1 MAEPGGELVRDPR
14 GGGITRCAPAGAPRD
29 GHGAVP
35 LPVSTQTRWRAVL
48 EQLPATTREHL
59 RGKDLALHAAGVTFY
74 AAIAVVPLLL
84 VVGWLATLLI
94 GEEQVRAF
102 AQTME
107 QALPDTLGAG
117 RVASEILDRAT
128 ELGLVGALLALLPA
142 TLYGEGLRRSY
153 ASLRGSSDTAA
164 GRRGRL
170 AVLPVLAVAP
180 LLLLAVLAITPL
192 LDGLFGSGP
201 GATALGIYV
210 ALTVDWLAVSV
221 PLAWSFRVVAADP
234 PAWRA
239 AFVGAFATGAF
250 VSGFLQGFVLFLS
263 LPLDLGAPFGGLTAV
278 GAASAVLL
286 WMWWLHVVVL
296 VGYVATHQA
305 VALAQPRS

>member
-1 MAEPGGELVRDPR
+1 
-14 GGGITRCAPAGAPRD
+14 
-29 GHGAVP
+29 VP
-35 LPVSTQTRWRAVL
+35 PPVSPRARWRAVL
-48 EQLPATTREHL
+48 GRLPTATREHL

-84 VVGWLATLLI
+84 VVGWLATLLV
-94 GEEQVRAF
+94 GDDLVRAF
-102 AQTME
+102 AGTME
-107 QALPDTLGAG
+107 RALPDTLGAG
-117 RVASEILDRAT
+117 RVASEILDQAAQ
-128 ELGLVGALLALLPA
+128 LSVLGALLALLPA
-142 TLYGEGLRRSY
+142 TLYGEGLRRTY
-153 ASLRGSSDTAA
+153 ASLSGSPDTA
-164 GRRGRL
+164 GGLRGRL

-201 GATALGIYV
+201 GPTALGIYL
-210 ALTVDWLAVSV
+210 ALTVDWIAISV

-234 PAWRA
+234 PAWSA
-239 AFVGAFATGAF
+239 ALVGGFATGAF

-278 GAASAVLL
+278 GAVIAVLL

-296 VGYVATHQA
+296 VGYVATRQA
-305 VALAQPRS
+305 VALGAAGR